1 LTRILRT
8 ADVQKTFATL
18 GVDAATST
26 PEELA
31 ALVRSEVPKYAKLI
45 EEIGIPKQ

>member
-1 LTRILRT
+1 
-8 ADVQKTFATL
+8 
-18 GVDAATST
+18 VDAATST

-45 EEIGIPKQ
+45 AEIGIPKQ